1 MALAAG
7 ARMGPYE
14 ILATTRRGR
23 HGGEVRAGHVP
34 AQVFRLDLTTGSREE
49 FLELMPSDRGG
60 VIEICPIALT
70 PDGKS
75 YAYPYVRHCSDLY
88 LVEGLRWTPPARR
101 PLGDGRPQWPGCS
114 PS

>member
-7 ARMGPYE
+7 IRMGPYE
-14 ILATTRRGR
+14 IRSPLGAG
-23 HGGEVRAGHVP
+23 GMGEVRAGHVP

-60 VIEICPIALT
+60 LIEICQITLT

-75 YAYPYVRHCSDLY
+75 YAYPYVRHRSDLG
-88 LVEGLRWTPPARR
+88 EGLRWTPPARS
-101 PLGDGRPQWPGCS
+101 PLGDGRPQ
-114 PS
+114 